1 MTILITGARGSIAR
15 SVIERL
21 HAAGAP
27 VRAASKSPGEL
38 RVPGGVQTTAL
49 DLSAP
54 DAAALEGVSRLF
66 LYPQPDGIDGLLKA
80 AAVAGVER
88 IVLLSSAW
96 VLAPGAEHT
105 PVARPNVLVERA
117 IDGSGIGSTFL
128 RADAFASNARS
139 WIGYIRAD
147 EPILLAYPDAHIAA
161 IHPDDIADIA
171 VEALTGNTLAGRA
184 VTLTGPES
192 LTFRDQIATIAET
205 IGRGIGIQTASRAEA
220 EQQLGAH
227 MPAGIAANLLDVW
240 FTATAGPAPIGDTT
254 QTLLGHPARTFAQWV
269 DENRAAFG

>member
-1 MTILITGARGSIAR
+1 MTILLTGARGTIAR

-21 HAAGAP
+21 HAAGVP

-38 RVPGGVQTTAL
+38 RVPEGVQTTAL
-49 DLSAP
+49 DLSRP
-54 DAAALEGVSRLF
+54 DATAFEGVSSLF
-66 LYPQPDGIDGLLKA
+66 LYPQPDGIDDVLKA

-96 VLAPGAEHT
+96 VLKPGAENA
-105 PVARPNVLVERA
+105 PVGRPNVLVERA
-117 IDGSGIGSTFL
+117 VDGSGIASMFL
-128 RADAFASNARS
+128 RPDAFASNARS
-139 WIGYIRAD
+139 WIGYIRGGQ
-147 EPILLAYPDAHIAA
+147 PVPLAYPDAHIAP

-192 LTFRDQIATIAET
+192 LTFRDQIATIAGIT
-205 IGRGIGIQTASRAEA
+205 GRGISIQPVSRADA
-220 EQQLGAH
+220 EQQLGAY
-227 MPAGIAANLLDVW
+227 MPAALAANLLDGW
-240 FTATAGPAPIGDTT
+240 FAATAGPAPIGDTT
-254 QTLLGHPARTFAQWV
+254 QTLLGRPARTFAQWA

>member
-1 MTILITGARGSIAR
+1 MTILITGARGTIAR

-21 HAAGAP
+21 HAAGVP

-38 RVPGGVQTTAL
+38 RVPEGVQTTAL
-49 DLSAP
+49 DLSRP
-54 DAAALEGVSRLF
+54 DATAFEGVSSLF
-66 LYPQPDGIDGLLKA
+66 LYPQPDGIDDVLKA

-96 VLAPGAEHT
+96 VLKPGAENA
-105 PVARPNVLVERA
+105 PVGRPNVLVERA
-117 IDGSGIGSTFL
+117 VDGSGIASMFL
-128 RADAFASNARS
+128 RPDAFASNARS
-139 WIGYIRAD
+139 WIGYIRGGQ
-147 EPILLAYPDAHIAA
+147 PVPLAYPDAHIAP

-192 LTFRDQIATIAET
+192 LTFRDQIATIAGIT
-205 IGRGIGIQTASRAEA
+205 GRGISIQPVSRADA
-220 EQQLGAH
+220 EQQLGAY
-227 MPAGIAANLLDVW
+227 MPAALAANLLDGW
-240 FTATAGPAPIGDTT
+240 FAATAGPAPIGDTT
-254 QTLLGHPARTFAQWV
+254 QTLLGRPARTFAQWA